1 VRREFQSKKVGGTCP
16 FVEKCGETPSA
27 RVPAPLHPCF
37 KDVFPSSA
45 RCTWSS
51 SWWCV
56 GLFGESSTS
65 SRHVPDTAHRG
76 DIQQRR
82 TDLRLR
88 TSIPSRPSETHR
100 HWVGSGTGVK
110 AESRSD
116 TSSLMN
122 LKRAR
127 SEPVSSVTLVRLYTH
142 PFNGPFPGLPR

>member
-1 VRREFQSKKVGGTCP
+1 MRHEFQSKKVGD
-16 FVEKCGETPSA
+16 VSLLSKKVGETPS
-27 RVPAPLHPCF
+27 PASPPHYTPALKTF
-37 KDVFPSSA
+37 LPSSA
-45 RCTWSS
+45 RCMWS

-56 GLFGESSTS
+56 GLFGEGSTS
-65 SRHVPDTAHRG
+65 SRHVPDRAHRG

-88 TSIPSRPSETHR
+88 KSIPSRPSETHR
-100 HWVGSGTGVK
+100 HWVGSGTGVE

-127 SEPVSSVTLVRLYTH
+127 SEPASSVTLVRLYTH
-142 PFNGPFPGLPR
+142 PFNAPFPGLPR